1 MESVKGYLCL
11 QKQAFLDISNVMAT
25 IDPSAADPADVG
37 RPRPRFLPAPLIRAR
52 AIALD
57 RLHCIDLSRCARQ
70 ALYGVL
76 AFFNTKKPEEPVF
89 AFRDTLLTESI
100 LGSRSALF
108 RGLKELEAQGYIRRE
123 QCRLWGARCYGQYGR
138 SHIYLLDKALVMLGL
153 GAGVVVQADR
163 PEMSPSEDALAAVDK
178 WESGRQSWEDNEQ
191 GWEDGCEPREAVAS
205 ASGMVYPQG
214 PCAKVGHGLQD
225 EPTPTRQ
232 LSEQPPTRMRTT
244 QSPTVERDS
253 ENKVDPAT
261 RLPIDVLPLVK
272 ELGVSKG
279 LVCALMSFAREQG
292 QQGVLGSIVKLFWH
306 NISALRGRAV
316 FAYLRK
322 ILSHKRDFKRMV
334 ALQIE
339 ARVSGDVPTTEA
351 SRLTV
356 KLSALLERCADWV
369 VRNAQGQTVGT
380 LKVRGESGYVER
392 LDPVRGRS
400 AMPANLH
407 FMLAL
412 EDGRLHLR
420 PPAQ

>member
-1 MESVKGYLCL
+1 
-11 QKQAFLDISNVMAT
+11 MAS
-25 IDPSAADPADVG
+25 IDPSAAADLAGVG
-37 RPRPRFLPAPLIRAR
+37 GPRPRFLPAPLIRAR

-76 AFFNTKKPEEPVF
+76 AFFNTKKPKEPVF
-89 AFRDTLLTESI
+89 AFRDTLLAESI

-108 RGLKELEAQGYIRRE
+108 RGLQELEAQGYIRRE

-153 GAGVVVQADR
+153 RACPAVQAD
-163 PEMSPSEDALAAVDK
+163 SAAKAPSTEALAIVDE
-178 WESGRQSWEDNEQ
+178 WENGRDAWEDNEQ
-191 GWEDGCEPREAVAS
+191 GWEDGCEPKETS
-205 ASGMVYPQG
+205 TSPSGTAYPQG
-214 PCAKVGHGLQD
+214 PCATVGHGIQG
-225 EPTPTRQ
+225 EPTLTRQ
-232 LSEQPPTRMRTT
+232 LTEQPPTRTRTT
-244 QSPTVERDS
+244 QPLTVQRDS
-253 ENKVDPAT
+253 DNKIDPQT
-261 RLPIDVLPLVK
+261 RLPLDVLPLVK

-292 QQGVLGSIVKLFWH
+292 QQGVLGAIVKLFWH
-306 NISALRGRAV
+306 NISSLRGRAV

-339 ARVSGDVPTTEA
+339 ARVSGDVPATEA

>member
-1 MESVKGYLCL
+1 
-11 QKQAFLDISNVMAT
+11 MAS
-25 IDPSAADPADVG
+25 IDPSAAADLAGVG
-37 RPRPRFLPAPLIRAR
+37 GPRPRFLPAPLIRAR

-76 AFFNTKKPEEPVF
+76 AFFNTKKPEDPVF
-89 AFRDTLLTESI
+89 AFRDTLMAESI

-108 RGLKELEAQGYIRRE
+108 RGLQELEAQGYIRRE

-153 GAGVVVQADR
+153 RACPAVQADSA
-163 PEMSPSEDALAAVDK
+163 EKAPSTEAQAVVDEWENGRDA
-178 WESGRQSWEDNEQ
+178 WEDNEQ
-191 GWEDGCEPREAVAS
+191 GWEDGCEPKETS
-205 ASGMVYPQG
+205 TSPSGTAYPQG
-214 PCAKVGHGLQD
+214 PCATVGHGIQG
-225 EPTPTRQ
+225 EPTLTRQ
-232 LSEQPPTRMRTT
+232 LTEQPPTRTRTT
-244 QSPTVERDS
+244 QPLTVQRDS
-253 ENKVDPAT
+253 DNKIDPQT
-261 RLPIDVLPLVK
+261 RLPLDVLPLVK

-292 QQGVLGSIVKLFWH
+292 QQGVLGAIVKLFWH

-339 ARVSGDVPTTEA
+339 ARVSGDVPASEA
-351 SRLTV
+351 SRLSV

>member
-1 MESVKGYLCL
+1 
-11 QKQAFLDISNVMAT
+11 MAS
-25 IDPSAADPADVG
+25 IDPSAAADLAGVG
-37 RPRPRFLPAPLIRAR
+37 GPRPRFLPAPLIRAR

-76 AFFNTKKPEEPVF
+76 AFFNTKKPKEPVF
-89 AFRDTLLTESI
+89 AFRDTLLAESI

-108 RGLKELEAQGYIRRE
+108 RGLQELEAQGYIRRE

-153 GAGVVVQADR
+153 RACPAVQADSA
-163 PEMSPSEDALAAVDK
+163 EKAPSTEAQAVVDEWENGRDA
-178 WESGRQSWEDNEQ
+178 WEDNEQ
-191 GWEDGCEPREAVAS
+191 GWEDGCEPKETS
-205 ASGMVYPQG
+205 TSPSGTAYPQG
-214 PCAKVGHGLQD
+214 PCATVGHGIQG
-225 EPTPTRQ
+225 EPTLTRQ
-232 LSEQPPTRMRTT
+232 LTEQPPTRTRTT
-244 QSPTVERDS
+244 QPLTVQRDS
-253 ENKVDPAT
+253 DNKIDPQT
-261 RLPIDVLPLVK
+261 RLPLDVLPLVK

-292 QQGVLGSIVKLFWH
+292 QQGVLGAIVKLFWH

-339 ARVSGDVPTTEA
+339 ARVSGDVPASEA
-351 SRLTV
+351 SRLSV

>member
-1 MESVKGYLCL
+1 
-11 QKQAFLDISNVMAT
+11 MAS
-25 IDPSAADPADVG
+25 IDPSAAADLAGVG
-37 RPRPRFLPAPLIRAR
+37 GPRPRFLPAPLIRAR

-76 AFFNTKKPEEPVF
+76 AFFNTKKPEDPVF
-89 AFRDTLLTESI
+89 AFRDTLMAESI

-108 RGLKELEAQGYIRRE
+108 RGLQELEAQGYIRRE

-153 GAGVVVQADR
+153 RACPAVQADSA
-163 PEMSPSEDALAAVDK
+163 EKAPSTEAQTVVDEWENGRDA
-178 WESGRQSWEDNEQ
+178 WEDNEQ
-191 GWEDGCEPREAVAS
+191 GWEDGCEPKETS
-205 ASGMVYPQG
+205 TSPSGTAYPQG
-214 PCAKVGHGLQD
+214 PCATVGHGIQG
-225 EPTPTRQ
+225 EPTLTRQ
-232 LSEQPPTRMRTT
+232 LTEQPPTRTRTT
-244 QSPTVERDS
+244 QPLTVQRDS
-253 ENKVDPAT
+253 DNKIDPQT
-261 RLPIDVLPLVK
+261 RLPLDVLPLVK

-292 QQGVLGSIVKLFWH
+292 QQGVLGAIVKLFWH

-339 ARVSGDVPTTEA
+339 ARVSGDVPASEA
-351 SRLTV
+351 SRLSV

>member
-1 MESVKGYLCL
+1 
-11 QKQAFLDISNVMAT
+11 MAS
-25 IDPSAADPADVG
+25 IDPSAAADLAGVG
-37 RPRPRFLPAPLIRAR
+37 GPRPRFLPAPLIRAR

-76 AFFNTKKPEEPVF
+76 AFFNTKKPEDPVF
-89 AFRDTLLTESI
+89 AFRDTLMAESI

-108 RGLKELEAQGYIRRE
+108 RGLQELEAQGYIRRE

-153 GAGVVVQADR
+153 RACPAVQADSA
-163 PEMSPSEDALAAVDK
+163 EKAPSTEAQAVVDEWENGRDA
-178 WESGRQSWEDNEQ
+178 WEDNEQ
-191 GWEDGCEPREAVAS
+191 GWEDGCEPKETS
-205 ASGMVYPQG
+205 TSPSGTAYPQG
-214 PCAKVGHGLQD
+214 PCATVGHGIQG
-225 EPTPTRQ
+225 EPTLTRQ
-232 LSEQPPTRMRTT
+232 LTEQPPTRTRTT
-244 QSPTVERDS
+244 QPLTVQRDS
-253 ENKVDPAT
+253 DNKIDPQT
-261 RLPIDVLPLVK
+261 RLPLDVLPLVK

-292 QQGVLGSIVKLFWH
+292 QQGVLGAIVKLFWH
-306 NISALRGRAV
+306 NISSLRGRAV

-339 ARVSGDVPTTEA
+339 ARVSGDVPATEA

>member
-1 MESVKGYLCL
+1 
-11 QKQAFLDISNVMAT
+11 MAS
-25 IDPSAADPADVG
+25 IDPSAAADLAGVG
-37 RPRPRFLPAPLIRAR
+37 GPRPRFLPAPLIRAR

-76 AFFNTKKPEEPVF
+76 AFFNTKKPKEPVF
-89 AFRDTLLTESI
+89 AFRDTLLAESI

-108 RGLKELEAQGYIRRE
+108 RGLQELEAQGYIRRE

-153 GAGVVVQADR
+153 RACPAVQADSA
-163 PEMSPSEDALAAVDK
+163 EKAPSTEAQAVVDEWENGRDA
-178 WESGRQSWEDNEQ
+178 WEDNEQ
-191 GWEDGCEPREAVAS
+191 GWEDGCEPKETS
-205 ASGMVYPQG
+205 TSPSGTAYPQG
-214 PCAKVGHGLQD
+214 PCATVGHGIQG
-225 EPTPTRQ
+225 EPTLTRQ
-232 LSEQPPTRMRTT
+232 LTEQPPTRTRTT
-244 QSPTVERDS
+244 QPLTVQRDS
-253 ENKVDPAT
+253 DNKIDPQT
-261 RLPIDVLPLVK
+261 RLPLDVLPLVK

-292 QQGVLGSIVKLFWH
+292 QQGVLGAIVKLFWH
-306 NISALRGRAV
+306 NISSLRGRAV

-339 ARVSGDVPTTEA
+339 ARVSGDVPATEA

>member
-1 MESVKGYLCL
+1 
-11 QKQAFLDISNVMAT
+11 MAS
-25 IDPSAADPADVG
+25 IDPSAAADLAGVG
-37 RPRPRFLPAPLIRAR
+37 GPRPRFLPAPLIRAR

-76 AFFNTKKPEEPVF
+76 AFFNTKKPEDPVF
-89 AFRDTLLTESI
+89 AFRDTLQAESI

-108 RGLKELEAQGYIRRE
+108 RGLQELEAQGYIRRE

-153 GAGVVVQADR
+153 RACPAVQAD
-163 PEMSPSEDALAAVDK
+163 SAAKAPSTEALAIVDE
-178 WESGRQSWEDNEQ
+178 WENGRDAWEDNEQ
-191 GWEDGCEPREAVAS
+191 GWEDGCEPKETS
-205 ASGMVYPQG
+205 ASPSGTVYPQG
-214 PCAKVGHGLQD
+214 PCAKVGHGIQG

-232 LSEQPPTRMRTT
+232 LTEQPPTRTRTT
-244 QSPTVERDS
+244 QPLTVQRDS
-253 ENKVDPAT
+253 DNKIDPQT
-261 RLPIDVLPLVK
+261 RLPLDVLPLVK

-292 QQGVLGSIVKLFWH
+292 QQGVLGAIVKLFWH
-306 NISALRGRAV
+306 NISSLRGRAV

-339 ARVSGDVPTTEA
+339 ARVSGDVPASEA
-351 SRLTV
+351 SRLSV

>member
-1 MESVKGYLCL
+1 
-11 QKQAFLDISNVMAT
+11 MAS
-25 IDPSAADPADVG
+25 IDPSAAADLAGVG
-37 RPRPRFLPAPLIRAR
+37 GPRPRFLPAPLIRAR

-76 AFFNTKKPEEPVF
+76 AFFNTKKPEDPVF
-89 AFRDTLLTESI
+89 AFRDTLMAESI

-108 RGLKELEAQGYIRRE
+108 RGLQELEAQGYIRRE

-153 GAGVVVQADR
+153 RACPAVQADSA
-163 PEMSPSEDALAAVDK
+163 EKAPSTEAQTVVDEWENGRDA
-178 WESGRQSWEDNEQ
+178 WEDNEQ
-191 GWEDGCEPREAVAS
+191 GWEDGCEPKETS
-205 ASGMVYPQG
+205 TSPSGTAYPQG
-214 PCAKVGHGLQD
+214 PCATVGHGIQG
-225 EPTPTRQ
+225 EPTLTRQ
-232 LSEQPPTRMRTT
+232 LTEQPPTRTRTT
-244 QSPTVERDS
+244 QPLTVQRDS
-253 ENKVDPAT
+253 DNKIDPQT
-261 RLPIDVLPLVK
+261 RLPLDVLPLVK

-292 QQGVLGSIVKLFWH
+292 QQGVLGAIVKLFWH

>member
-1 MESVKGYLCL
+1 
-11 QKQAFLDISNVMAT
+11 MAS
-25 IDPSAADPADVG
+25 IDPSAAADLAGVG
-37 RPRPRFLPAPLIRAR
+37 GPRPRFLPAPLIRAR

-76 AFFNTKKPEEPVF
+76 AFFNTKKPEDPVF
-89 AFRDTLLTESI
+89 AFRDTLMAESI

-108 RGLKELEAQGYIRRE
+108 RGLQELEAQGYIRRE

-153 GAGVVVQADR
+153 RACPAVQADSA
-163 PEMSPSEDALAAVDK
+163 EKAPSTEAQAVVDEWENGRDA
-178 WESGRQSWEDNEQ
+178 WEDNEQ
-191 GWEDGCEPREAVAS
+191 GWEDGCEPKETS
-205 ASGMVYPQG
+205 TSPSGTAYPQG
-214 PCAKVGHGLQD
+214 PCATVGHGIQGEHTL
-225 EPTPTRQ
+225 TRQ
-232 LSEQPPTRMRTT
+232 LTEQPPTRTRTT
-244 QSPTVERDS
+244 QPLTVQRDS
-253 ENKVDPAT
+253 DNKIDPQT
-261 RLPIDVLPLVK
+261 RLPLDVLPLVK

-292 QQGVLGSIVKLFWH
+292 QQGVLGAIVKLFWH

-339 ARVSGDVPTTEA
+339 ARVSGDVPASEA
-351 SRLTV
+351 SRLSV

>member
-1 MESVKGYLCL
+1 
-11 QKQAFLDISNVMAT
+11 MAS
-25 IDPSAADPADVG
+25 IDPSAAADLAGVG
-37 RPRPRFLPAPLIRAR
+37 GPRPRFLPAPLIRAR

-76 AFFNTKKPEEPVF
+76 AFFNTKKPEDPVF
-89 AFRDTLLTESI
+89 AFRDTLLAESI

-108 RGLKELEAQGYIRRE
+108 RGLQELEAQGYIRRE

-153 GAGVVVQADR
+153 RACPAVQADSA
-163 PEMSPSEDALAAVDK
+163 EKAPSTEAQAVVDEWENGRDA
-178 WESGRQSWEDNEQ
+178 WEDNEQ
-191 GWEDGCEPREAVAS
+191 GWEDGCEPKETS
-205 ASGMVYPQG
+205 TSPSGTAYPQG
-214 PCAKVGHGLQD
+214 PCATVGHGIQG
-225 EPTPTRQ
+225 EPTLTRQ
-232 LSEQPPTRMRTT
+232 LTEQPPTRTRTT
-244 QSPTVERDS
+244 QPLTVQRDS
-253 ENKVDPAT
+253 DNKIDPQT
-261 RLPIDVLPLVK
+261 RLPLDVLPLVK

-292 QQGVLGSIVKLFWH
+292 QQGVLGAIVKLFWH

-339 ARVSGDVPTTEA
+339 ARVSGDVPASEA
-351 SRLTV
+351 SRLSV